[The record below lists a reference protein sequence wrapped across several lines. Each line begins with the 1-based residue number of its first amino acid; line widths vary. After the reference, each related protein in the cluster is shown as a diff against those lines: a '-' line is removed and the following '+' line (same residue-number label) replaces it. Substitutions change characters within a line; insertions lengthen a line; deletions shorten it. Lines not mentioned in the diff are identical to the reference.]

1 MIHVVAISGLRGPA
15 MPVVGY
21 DAIAML
27 QEEQHLLSQLSAE
40 SGQPCEKTI
49 GWTGSPV
56 FVVNRSAI
64 FDCDPARV

>member
-1 MIHVVAISGLRGPA
+1 MIHVVAISGLRGTA

-21 DAIAML
+21 DAIVML

-49 GWTGSPV
+49 GWT
-56 FVVNRSAI
+56 
-64 FDCDPARV
+64 DPQSS

>member
-1 MIHVVAISGLRGPA
+1 MIHVVAISGLRGTA
-15 MPVVGY
+15 MSAPIVGY

-49 GWTGSPV
+49 GWP
-56 FVVNRSAI
+56 
-64 FDCDPARV
+64 DPQSL